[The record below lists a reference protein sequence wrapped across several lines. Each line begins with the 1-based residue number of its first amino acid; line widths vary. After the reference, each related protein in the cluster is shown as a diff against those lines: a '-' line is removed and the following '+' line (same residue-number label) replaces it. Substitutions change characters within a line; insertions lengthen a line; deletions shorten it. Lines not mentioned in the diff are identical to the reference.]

1 MKKLIQFLCVL
12 GTCGVYVLFQNIWYP
27 YIISSAYTDT
37 GAYYASLKC
46 GFITTV
52 LFAFGCFLLP
62 KWINILREDSI
73 QEKQKTLSS
82 ISDSPEPQPQEAP
95 TPSKARYC
103 KLCGSAIDPSTKKCT
118 CCGKQYFS
126 FAAARRIALPILAIS
141 LIVAVGFFLYSQYQ
155 TIITD
160 YQNQID
166 TLNTALSESKS
177 NLSAVSRERDSL
189 SMQVKRLESDVT
201 ELKNAAA
208 KTAGELRFYRAY
220 AVIVLTDSPYSYH
233 TYNCSIFQASSSK
246 FRIYNISQAEAN
258 GYTPCPECHD

>member
-82 ISDSPEPQPQEAP
+82 ISDSPEPRPQEAP

-126 FAAARRIALPILAIS
+126 FATARRIALPILAIS

-155 TIITD
+155 TVIAD
-160 YQNQID
+160 YENQID
-166 TLNTALSESKS
+166 TLSTALSESKS
-177 NLSAVSRERDSL
+177 SLSTVSRERDSL

-201 ELKNAAA
+201 ELKNAAT
-208 KTAGELRFYRAY
+208 KTAGELRFYRMY
-220 AVIVLTDSPYSYH
+220 AVIVLDDGTKLYH
-233 TYNCSIFQASSSK
+233 TYSCPGLTLAGNTFW
-246 FRIYNISQAEAN
+246 IYNTAAAEN
-258 GYTPCPECHD
+258 RGYLPCSECID